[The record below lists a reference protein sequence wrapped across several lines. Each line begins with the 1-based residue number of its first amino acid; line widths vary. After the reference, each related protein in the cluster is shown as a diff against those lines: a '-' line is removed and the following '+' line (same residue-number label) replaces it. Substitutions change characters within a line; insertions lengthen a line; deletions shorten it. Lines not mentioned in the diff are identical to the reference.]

1 MLYTLI
7 KIMEVKLVREF
18 ILSEAQREIIQ
29 LEEYYENT
37 SINNIAAI
45 VTIKDNVKIE
55 EIDKSLN
62 NLIKR
67 HESYRIKVRKLN
79 SEYKQYIDE
88 YKRKD
93 FEYIDFYNNKKG
105 YDEWITTQIKSNI
118 FALNSELFKFVILTQ
133 PSGDIGI
140 LLLQHHFISDGWSMT
155 IAGNKLCESLIYGKK
170 EANFEYTYLD
180 HVEEEI
186 NYKNSSRF
194 EKDKQFWLKKVENL
208 ENNELFEN
216 KRTNSAQGH
225 RLNYR
230 LSDIYT
236 HKIMDFCKSN
246 QLSISNL
253 FSAAMLI
260 LKYKK
265 IQ

>member
-1 MLYTLI
+1 
-7 KIMEVKLVREF
+7 MEVKLVREY

-62 NLIKR
+62 DLIKR

-105 YDEWITTQIKSNI
+105 YDEWIATQIKSNI

-140 LLLQHHFISDGWSMT
+140 LLLQHHFISDG
-155 IAGNKLCESLIYGKK
+155 
-170 EANFEYTYLD
+170 
-180 HVEEEI
+180 
-186 NYKNSSRF
+186 
-194 EKDKQFWLKKVENL
+194 
-208 ENNELFEN
+208 
-216 KRTNSAQGH
+216 
-225 RLNYR
+225 
-230 LSDIYT
+230 
-236 HKIMDFCKSN
+236 
-246 QLSISNL
+246 
-253 FSAAMLI
+253 
-260 LKYKK
+260 
-265 IQ
+265 